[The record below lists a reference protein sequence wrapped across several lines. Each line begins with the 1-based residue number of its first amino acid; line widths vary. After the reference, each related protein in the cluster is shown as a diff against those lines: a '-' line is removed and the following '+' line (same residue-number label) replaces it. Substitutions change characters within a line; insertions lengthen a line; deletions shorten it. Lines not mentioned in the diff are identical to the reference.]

1 MKKLSNFIVKKSVF
15 QRFSFGLILASVG
28 ILGGLDN
35 VSRPVQAQS
44 LSEDLPTLNGDV
56 PSVSKMSNPAST
68 DALETKP
75 LAEIAPQRYQLQP
88 KPKTDS
94 QFQVTSVSELRDV
107 APTDWAYEA
116 LKSLVER
123 YGCIVGYPDRTF
135 RGNRALSRWEF
146 AAGLN
151 ACMNVMER
159 LLQEN
164 VAVLREDID
173 KLKQLMQQFE
183 QELAQLGARVDNLE
197 TRTAYLEDH
206 QFSTTTKLSGQTF
219 IYFSAAGT
227 GRDIRAEGS
236 SVFSTF
242 NPARNPDDNIPI
254 SRVVTQQPAA
264 TMSYLSWIN
273 FDTSFT
279 GKDNLTV
286 QLAVGNGNA
295 PANQFLSAGFYNSS
309 GTPFPLQTGADTE
322 NKVTIRDLF
331 YSFPAADNLQ
341 LIVGPRINLYRYFD
355 GNRFTYFINGSES
368 FNSSGSTQFATIDR
382 GSGAVAD
389 WKINDTFR
397 FTAGYVGLNN
407 EFLPEVLGSTANNP
421 AFGLFG
427 GTWTAIAQLS
437 IAATDNLNLR
447 FLYAR
452 SRMEPDAFNGFVGG
466 AVGEPL
472 PYGYADDGFGGTVR
486 HGFADTYL
494 FNMDWLVTQGF
505 GLFGRYSYGSTKVT
519 PTNADRASG
528 TIGSQSVQVGFA
540 LPDLGKPGAQ
550 ANVSYLIPM
559 SVTTGRNF
567 LVSGGG
573 DGGVQSELEVNYFYP
588 ISNNIAIVPSFYLI
602 MKPNNFTSN
611 GPIYVGNLRTQF
623 SF

>member
-1 MKKLSNFIVKKSVF
+1 MNNFSNFVLQKLALR
-15 QRFSFGLILASVG
+15 RFSLGLMAASVG
-28 ILGGLDN
+28 MFWGVEN
-35 VSRPVQAQS
+35 ASRTAQAQS
-44 LSEDLPTLNGDV
+44 LSGDI
-56 PSVSKMSNPAST
+56 PKVSELANPAST
-68 DALETKP
+68 DLSDIKSFKSNQ
-75 LAEIAPQRYQLQP
+75 PQRYQLNS
-88 KPKTDS
+88 KSTSTSDS
-94 QFQVTSVSELRDV
+94 LSQVTSVSELRDV
-107 APTDWAYEA
+107 QPTEWAYEA

-164 VAVLREDID
+164 VTVLGEDID
-173 KLKQLMQQFE
+173 KLKTLAQQFE

-219 IYFSAAGT
+219 IYLSGAGS
-227 GRDIRAEGS
+227 GGNIRAEGAN
-236 SVFSTF
+236 VFTPF

-254 SRVVTQQPAA
+254 SRVITDQPGI

-273 FDTSFT
+273 FETSFT

-286 QLAVGNGNA
+286 QLAVGNGDA
-295 PANQFLSAGFYNSS
+295 PANQFLSAGFYNST
-309 GTPFPLQTGADTE
+309 GTPFPLQTGADTG
-322 NKVTIRDLF
+322 NKVVIRDLF

-341 LIVGPRINLYRYFD
+341 LVVGPRVNLYRYFD
-355 GNRFTYFINGSES
+355 GNRFTYFINGPES
-368 FNSSGSTQFATIDR
+368 FNSSGSTQFATVDR

-389 WKINDTFR
+389 WKINDAFR
-397 FTAGYVGLNN
+397 FTAAYVGASN
-407 EFLPEVLGSTANNP
+407 EFLPQAFSTANDP
-421 AFGLFG
+421 KFGWFG
-427 GTWTAIAQLS
+427 GSWTAIAQLS

-452 SRMEPDAFNGFVGG
+452 SRMEPDPFNGFVGG
-466 AVGEPL
+466 AIGEPL
-472 PYGYADDGFGGTVR
+472 PYGFADDGFGGTLR
-486 HGFADTYL
+486 HAFADTYL
-494 FNMDWLVTQGF
+494 FNMDWLVTEGF
-505 GLFGRYSYGSTKVT
+505 GLFGRYSYGSTSLT
-519 PTNADRASG
+519 PTDAARSG
-528 TIGSQSVQVGFA
+528 GTVNSQAVQVGFA
-540 LPDLGKPGAQ
+540 LPDLGKEGAQ

-559 SVTTGRNF
+559 SVTSGREF
-567 LVSGGG
+567 LVAGGG
-573 DGGVQSELEVNYFYP
+573 DGGVQSEIEVNYYYP
-588 ISNNIAIVPSFYLI
+588 INNNIAIVPSFYLI

>member
-1 MKKLSNFIVKKSVF
+1 MNNFSHFVF
-15 QRFSFGLILASVG
+15 QKLALRRLSLGLMAASVG
-28 ILGGLDN
+28 MIWGVDN
-35 VSRPVQAQS
+35 ASRPAQAQS
-44 LSEDLPTLNGDV
+44 LSGDI
-56 PSVSKMSNPAST
+56 PKVSELSNPAST
-68 DALETKP
+68 DLP
-75 LAEIAPQRYQLQP
+75 EIKSFKSNQPQRYQLNSKSTSP
-88 KPKTDS
+88 S
-94 QFQVTSVSELRDV
+94 ESLSQVTSVSELRDV

-135 RGNRALSRWEF
+135 RGDRALSRWEF

-164 VAVLREDID
+164 VAVIREDID
-173 KLKQLMQQFE
+173 KLKLLAQQFE
-183 QELAQLGARVDNLE
+183 QELAQMGARVDNLE

-219 IYFSAAGT
+219 IYLSGAGSGT
-227 GRDIRAEGS
+227 NIRAEGAN
-236 SVFSTF
+236 VFSPF
-242 NPARNPDDNIPI
+242 NPGRNTDDNIPY
-254 SRVVTQQPAA
+254 SRVITDQPPI

-273 FDTSFT
+273 FNTSFT

-286 QLAVGNGNA
+286 QFAVGNGDA

-309 GTPFPLQTGADTE
+309 GTPFPLQSGADTQ
-322 NKVTIRDLF
+322 NRVTIRDLF

-341 LIVGPRINLYRYFD
+341 LVVGPRINVYRYFD
-355 GNRFTYFINGSES
+355 GNRFTFFINGSES

-407 EFLPEVLGSTANNP
+407 EFLSEAFSTANSP
-421 AFGLFG
+421 QFGLFG
-427 GTWTAIAQLS
+427 GTWSAIAQLS

-452 SRMEPDAFNGFVGG
+452 SRMEPNPFNGFVGG
-466 AVGEPL
+466 APGEPL
-472 PYGYADDGFGGTVR
+472 PYGFADDGFGGTL
-486 HGFADTYL
+486 HHAFADTYL
-494 FNMDWLVTQGF
+494 FNMDWLVTEGF
-505 GLFGRYSYGSTKVT
+505 GLFGRYSYGSTNVT
-519 PTNADRASG
+519 PTDASRSAG
-528 TIGSQSVQVGFA
+528 TINSQSVQVGFA
-540 LPDLGKPGAQ
+540 LPDLGKQGAQ
-550 ANVSYLIPM
+550 ANFSYLIPM
-559 SVTTGRNF
+559 SVTSGREF
-567 LVSGGG
+567 LISGGG
-573 DGGVQSELEVNYFYP
+573 DGGVQSEIEVNYYYP
-588 ISNNIAIVPSFYLI
+588 INNNISIVPSFYLI

-611 GPIYVGNLRTQF
+611 GPIYV
-623 SF
+623 

>member
-1 MKKLSNFIVKKSVF
+1 MNNFSHFVF
-15 QRFSFGLILASVG
+15 QKLALRRLSLGLMAASVG
-28 ILGGLDN
+28 MIWGVDN
-35 VSRPVQAQS
+35 ASRPAQAQS
-44 LSEDLPTLNGDV
+44 LSGDI
-56 PSVSKMSNPAST
+56 PKVSELSNPAST
-68 DALETKP
+68 DLS
-75 LAEIAPQRYQLQP
+75 EIKSFKSNQPQRYQLNSKSTSP
-88 KPKTDS
+88 S
-94 QFQVTSVSELRDV
+94 ESLSQVTSVSELRDV

-135 RGNRALSRWEF
+135 RGDRALSRWEF

-164 VAVLREDID
+164 VAVIREDID
-173 KLKQLMQQFE
+173 KLKLLAQQFE
-183 QELAQLGARVDNLE
+183 QELAQMGARVDNLE

-219 IYFSAAGT
+219 IYLSGAGSGT
-227 GRDIRAEGS
+227 NIRAEGAN
-236 SVFSTF
+236 VFSPF
-242 NPARNPDDNIPI
+242 NPGRNPDDNIPY
-254 SRVVTQQPAA
+254 SRVITDQPPI

-273 FDTSFT
+273 FNTSFT

-286 QLAVGNGNA
+286 QFAVGNGNA

-309 GTPFPLQTGADTE
+309 GTPFPLQSGADTQ
-322 NKVTIRDLF
+322 NRVTIRDLF

-341 LIVGPRINLYRYFD
+341 LVVGPRINVYRYFD
-355 GNRFTYFINGSES
+355 GNRFTFFINGSES

-407 EFLPEVLGSTANNP
+407 EFLSEAFSTANSP
-421 AFGLFG
+421 QFGLFG
-427 GTWTAIAQLS
+427 GTWSAIAQLS

-452 SRMEPDAFNGFVGG
+452 SRMEPNPFNGFVGG
-466 AVGEPL
+466 APGEPL
-472 PYGYADDGFGGTVR
+472 PYGFADDGFGGTL
-486 HGFADTYL
+486 HHAFADTYL
-494 FNMDWLVTQGF
+494 FNMDWLVTEGF
-505 GLFGRYSYGSTKVT
+505 GLFGRYSYGSTNVT
-519 PTNADRASG
+519 PTDASRSAG
-528 TIGSQSVQVGFA
+528 TINSQSVQVGFA
-540 LPDLGKPGAQ
+540 LPDLGKQGAQ
-550 ANVSYLIPM
+550 ANFSYLIPM
-559 SVTTGRNF
+559 SVTSGREF
-567 LVSGGG
+567 LISGGG
-573 DGGVQSELEVNYFYP
+573 DGGVQSEIEVNYYYP
-588 ISNNIAIVPSFYLI
+588 INNNISIVPSFYLI